1 MTSER
6 PYRQPLSL
14 GETLTHIVRSTPD
27 KFEPEAVQAL
37 LLQLRRDSTRTDSG
51 LAFLESRVPL
61 TVAPQDLD
69 VLAADLN
76 YRVNHA
82 RAWSA

>member
-14 GETLTHIVRSTPD
+14 GETLTQIVRSTPD
-27 KFEPEAVQAL
+27 KYDAEAVQAL
-37 LLQLRRDSTRTDSG
+37 LLQLRRDFTRTDTTLG
-51 LAFLESRVPL
+51 FLEPSVPL
-61 TVAPQDLD
+61 TVGPSELD